1 MCLDTRYRGQTETF
15 GIEKCV
21 KDGLGGGGEQV
32 CLAQWLE
39 QIKELSNSV

>member
-1 MCLDTRYRGQTETF
+1 MRNVAANMCMDTRYRGQTETF

-32 CLAQWLE
+32 RFH
-39 QIKELSNSV
+39 SRT